1 MESQVNVLMI
11 EDELDLANSAAFFL
25 KRHGMHVTVASSLA
39 EAEALL
45 SAQLPDVVI
54 TDWMLNNE
62 SGLKWVKK
70 LRSDGQRLNLPV
82 VMVSAKNTQEDR
94 IKALKAGVDDYI
106 EKPFSLVELKLRL
119 AAVVRRNQLN
129 PEQLPVQ
136 TVENLQFDL
145 KTHECWVD
153 GDQIQLS
160 ARERKLL
167 AMLVRMPGKVVDRA
181 MVHQEIYEAPELISE
196 RSVDAVVQR
205 LRKRLGDMGHFLESI
220 RGVGYR
226 LGSLSQMASD

>member
-25 KRHGMHVTVASSLA
+25 NRHGMHVTVASSLA

-45 SAQLPDVVI
+45 SARLPDVVI

-106 EKPFSLVELKLRL
+106 SSFSLVELKLRL

-129 PEQLPVQ
+129 AEQLPVQ

-153 GDQIQLS
+153 GDQVQLS

-205 LRKRLGDMGHFLESI
+205 LRKRLGDMGQLKSI

-226 LGSLSQMASD
+226 LGSLSQMASE